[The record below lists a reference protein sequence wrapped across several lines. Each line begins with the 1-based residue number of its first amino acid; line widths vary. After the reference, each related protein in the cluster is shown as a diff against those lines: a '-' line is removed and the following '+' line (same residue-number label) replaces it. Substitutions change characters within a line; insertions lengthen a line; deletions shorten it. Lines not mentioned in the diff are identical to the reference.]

1 MAISH
6 LLFVDANI
14 WLDFY
19 RVRNDTGLR
28 LLEHTEAL
36 AKQLIVSYQ
45 LENEFKRNRQDA
57 IFEGMKEL
65 KAPHTRIEFC
75 DPTHPRL

>member
-1 MAISH
+1 MGESRPRASAGPHDRVLLFPADNGMAIPN

-28 LLEHTEAL
+28 LLEHTEDL
-36 AKQLIVSYQ
+36 ANKLIV
-45 LENEFKRNRQDA
+45 
-57 IFEGMKEL
+57 
-65 KAPHTRIEFC
+65 T
-75 DPTHPRL
+75 